1 MKYLPVFWWLV
12 NEVVDEE
19 SLAQAVC
26 KLEALTVTSRSTL
39 SALQENTIYRRIA
52 ETRQEDMVL
61 KYLDLRRT
69 STKMKDVDAQLQAE
83 AVVKLTE
90 YRNTVYHHQATEILN
105 KILDTDNPR
114 LQKLLLV
121 VRESDSLAGKFDY
134 CTEKMASIEAKLRKL
149 KVVNEL

>member
-1 MKYLPVFWWLV
+1 MKYLPVFWWQV
-12 NEVVDEE
+12 HEVVDEE

-26 KLEALTVTSRSTL
+26 KLEALPVTSRSTL
-39 SALQENTIYRRIA
+39 SPLQENTIYRRIK
-52 ETRQEDMVL
+52 ESRQEDMVL
-61 KYLDLRRT
+61 KYLDLRRS

-83 AVVKLTE
+83 AVVKLAE
-90 YRNTVYHHQATEILN
+90 YRNTVYHHQARVILDKILN
-105 KILDTDNPR
+105 TDNPR

-121 VRESDSLAGKFDY
+121 VRESDTLAGKFDY